1 MNLLSEK
8 GITWVI
14 RFGVVLLFSLIGH
27 SLTRLEGISPDDG
40 IKFALVGA
48 IFASIAVFIGALLRP
63 TTRQLEQS
71 RPSKHFSGLKIGVVG
86 FFIALS
92 GWLVAIY
99 IHGKIGF
106 GLAVIGML
114 SGVFGVLVHF
124 YYMFGG
130 SKMHNKANHSEVKT
144 FAPSSLR
151 FCLWCLRR

>member
-8 GITWVI
+8 GITWGI
-14 RFGVVLLFSLIGH
+14 RSSVVLLFALIGH
-27 SLTRLEGISPDDG
+27 SLTRLEGIPPDDG
-40 IKFALVGA
+40 LKFAMVGA
-48 IFASIAVFIGALLRP
+48 IFAGIALFVGALLRP
-63 TTRQLEQS
+63 TTRQLEKS
-71 RPSKHFSGLKIGVVG
+71 RPSKHFLGLRIGVVG

-114 SGVFGVLVHF
+114 SGFFGVLVHF

-130 SKMHNKANHSEVKT
+130 SKNA
-144 FAPSSLR
+144 
-151 FCLWCLRR
+151 